1 MLRSLVWEDCWVLD
15 EATGCKVW
23 IRARSKA
30 GYGQLRLD
38 GKTAYAH
45 RLAWERE
52 VGPIPKGQW
61 LLHRCDNPAC
71 VNVAHLFLGTQADNM
86 ADMRA
91 KERHRGPYNRGGAST
106 HQKLRRCEVE
116 EIRRLC
122 SRGLRQ
128 WLVGRMFRI
137 NQAHVS
143 AIVRGV
149 IWAP

>member
-1 MLRSLVWEDCWVLD
+1 MWELD
-15 EATGCKVW
+15 PATGCKVW

-30 GYGQLRLD
+30 GYGQLRLE

-45 RLAWERE
+45 RVAWERE
-52 VGPIPKGQW
+52 VGPVPEGHW

-91 KERHRGPYNRGGAST
+91 KGRHRGPYNRGGAST
-106 HQKLRRCEVE
+106 HQKLRACEVE
-116 EIRRLC
+116 EIRRLY
-122 SRGLRQ
+122 SRGLTQRF
-128 WLVGRMFRI
+128 VGRMFRI

-149 IWAP
+149 IWAQ